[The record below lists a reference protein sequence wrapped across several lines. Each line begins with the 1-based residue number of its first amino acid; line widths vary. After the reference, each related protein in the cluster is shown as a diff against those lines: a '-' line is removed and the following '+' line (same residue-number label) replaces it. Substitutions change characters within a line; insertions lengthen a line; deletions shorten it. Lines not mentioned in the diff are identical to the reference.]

1 MKIKPSKKPGNVVV
15 EVATKDTALLAQGNA
30 SQFRLTKILVPIDFS
45 DCSKKALQYALAFAK
60 QFHTSLVLLYV
71 VETNYAGTEYGSL
84 DYVLLEKESRETG
97 QKLLA
102 DLAQTVVGNSA
113 PVETLVR
120 SGRPV
125 MEITDVAKEKNVDLI
140 IISTHGHTGLKH
152 ILLGSVS
159 ENVVRHAPC
168 PVLTVREREHEFLA
182 PGVVTMQ

>member
-1 MKIKPSKKPGNVVV
+1 MKVKPSETPGKVVV
-15 EVATKDTALLAQGNA
+15 EVASKDTAILAAAAVPPA
-30 SQFRLTKILVPIDFS
+30 SPFRLKKILVPIDFS

-60 QFHTSLVLLYV
+60 QFEASLVLLYV
-71 VETNYAGTEYGSL
+71 VEANYAGAEFGGM

-102 DLAQTVVGNSA
+102 DLAKNVVGSHA
-113 PVETLVR
+113 PAETLVR
-120 SGRPV
+120 TGRPV
-125 MEITDVAKEKNVDLI
+125 MEITDVAKEKDVDLI

-182 PGVVTMQ
+182 